1 MLPGEQ
7 ILVGIRQGCATTA
20 LVARREAMYGWR
32 VFRHRKRRSLGP
44 EGKPT
49 GTDESVAVRK
59 MRGIGARRWDGQV
72 RPVRS
77 RGALV
82 VHAWLFSLGLKK
94 FGELTTRAPSAIR
107 KRWAA

>member
-1 MLPGEQ
+1 VLPGEQ

-59 MRGIGARRWDGQV
+59 IAGLEHGGGTGRCGPCAPEVLW
-72 RPVRS
+72 S
-77 RGALV
+77 RMHG
-82 VHAWLFSLGLKK
+82 FSL
-94 FGELTTRAPSAIR
+94 
-107 KRWAA
+107 